1 MIRYGKSLWTEVL
14 CNCSVPKM
22 STFLKSIEQEKG
34 FLVRSKQSEVLVTD
48 EVTLIEEECDPL
60 VLVTDKLL

>member
-1 MIRYGKSLWTEVL
+1 
-14 CNCSVPKM
+14 M

-60 VLVTDKLL
+60 VFVTDKLL